1 VGNLVYPTLAGL
13 DFGVSRVAM
22 APPVAIKTT
31 PSLREFR
38 ARNSN
43 YVRYSYSLAYEFLR
57 TRGSWTEL
65 QTIVGFYNLVGGPF
79 DSFLF
84 NDPDDNTATAE
95 QFAVG
100 NGSAT
105 VFQLVRAYGG
115 FAEAVYD
122 FNGAV
127 AIFDNGSNV
136 GGGASVS
143 SAGVVTFTTAP
154 AAGHLLTWTGQFYHR
169 CRFKD
174 TELSADKFMDKLWS
188 MRKVQFMTVQS

>member
-1 VGNLVYPTLAGL
+1 VSNLIYPTLPGL
-13 DFGVSRVAM
+13 DFGVSRSVLV
-22 APPVAIKTT
+22 PPVAIKTT

-38 ARNSN
+38 ARNSS
-43 YVRYSYSLAYEFLR
+43 YVRYEYSLAYEFLR

-65 QTIVGFYNLVGGPF
+65 QSIVGFFNLVGGPY

-95 QFAVG
+95 QFATG
-100 NGSAT
+100 NGTTT

-136 GGGASVS
+136 GAGASVS
-143 SAGVVTFTTAP
+143 STGVVTFTTAP
-154 AAGHLLTWTGQFYHR
+154 AAGHLLTWSGQFYHR

-174 TELSADKFMDKLWS
+174 TELSADKFMDKLWA
-188 MRKVQFMTVQS
+188 MRKVNFMTVQA

>member
-1 VGNLVYPTLAGL
+1 MSNLIYPTLAGL
-13 DFGVSRVAM
+13 DFGVSRTVL

-43 YVRYSYSLAYEFLR
+43 YVRYDYSLAYEFLR
-57 TRGSWTEL
+57 TRGAWTEL
-65 QTIVGFYNLVGGPF
+65 QSIVGFYNLVGGPF

-95 QFAVG
+95 LFGTG
-100 NGSAT
+100 NGSTT

-115 FAEAVYD
+115 FSEAVYD

-127 AIFDNGSNV
+127 TIFDNGSNV
-136 GGGASVS
+136 GAGASVS

-154 AAGHLLTWTGQFYHR
+154 AAGHLLTWSGQFYHR